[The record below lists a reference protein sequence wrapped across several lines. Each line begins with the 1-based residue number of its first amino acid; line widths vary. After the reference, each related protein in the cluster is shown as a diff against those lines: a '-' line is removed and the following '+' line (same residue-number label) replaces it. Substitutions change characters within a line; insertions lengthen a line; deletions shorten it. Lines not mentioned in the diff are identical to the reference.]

1 MVLFPKP
8 ERDRQADR
16 QKSLDEL
23 KLAKLVH
30 KVREYHD
37 DNAFMELQTHIEF
50 YVKLFGNKYRIPG
63 CDSDEIEQECW
74 IALRTKAIEDFDP
87 RRGKFK
93 SFAILCIR
101 RHLFSIIKG
110 NNQHKRRVLNE
121 SLSLDEDRSGDDGEN
136 LSLASLIVKEEP
148 AADEAVAKDENFAA
162 QQHKLL
168 QRLSKLEKEVF
179 KLYLQQL
186 HYDEI
191 VDELRKLFPGRAINK
206 KTCDNA
212 LQRLRSK
219 AQDLAKTLDFE
230 DF

>member
-1 MVLFPKP
+1 MALSPKK
-8 ERDRQADR
+8 ERGRPVADKK
-16 QKSLDEL
+16 KSNEEL
-23 KLAKLVH
+23 KLTNLVV
-30 KVREYHD
+30 KVRDYQDES
-37 DNAFMELQTHIEF
+37 AFVELQTHVEF

-74 IALRTKAIEDFDP
+74 IALRTKAIEDFNP
-87 RRGKFK
+87 QRGKFK

-121 SLSLDEDRSGDDGEN
+121 SLSLDEDRSDEGEN

-148 AADEAVAKDENFAA
+148 AADEAVANEETFLV
-162 QQHKLL
+162 QQRRLV

-179 KLYLQQL
+179 KFYLQQM

-191 VDELRKLFPGRAINK
+191 VDELNRVLPGKNVNK
-206 KTCDNA
+206 KTVDNA

-230 DF
+230 E